1 MNKYKINNLFL
12 NYVYL
17 FTIAFIVILPIIW
30 LISTSLRLP
39 IESYNLPPKWLP
51 TDFMW
56 ENYYEVMFSYYLD
69 KEGIF
74 VGTLTP
80 KVPFIHMLFNSFVV
94 TISITFGQ
102 VFICSF
108 AGYAFARFIF
118 PFKNMIFWIVMASL
132 MIPIQITII
141 PLYVLIA
148 KIGLHDSLI
157 GLIIPALP
165 SAFGAF
171 LMRQYYL
178 KIPNEFEEAAVL
190 DGASQW
196 QVFWKIY
203 FPLGTT
209 GMVVLSILCFNAHW
223 NEFLRPLIFLNT
235 EEKWTIPL
243 GLVALKGQFETGSIS
258 VVLAGVVLS
267 LIPATIIYIFGQKYI
282 VEGILSGG
290 IKA

>member
-1 MNKYKINNLFL
+1 
-12 NYVYL
+12 
-17 FTIAFIVILPIIW
+17 
-30 LISTSLRLP
+30 
-39 IESYNLPPKWLP
+39 
-51 TDFMW
+51 MW

-118 PFKNMIFWIVMASL
+118 PFKSMIFWIVMASL